1 MYVFAFV
8 ELNHPI
14 EVLIRI
20 YFTTTHHQ
28 VWIAKIHLHQ
38 LKKYTYINSKS
49 THTSTQKYIY
59 INSKTKLT
67 STSKVPLHQ
76 LKKYTYINSK
86 STLTTTQKV
95 HLHQLKKYP

>member
-28 VWIAKIHLHQ
+28 VWIAKSTLTPTQKGPLHQ
-38 LKKYTYINSKS
+38 LKKYTYINSKG
-49 THTSTQKYIY
+49 TLTSTQK
-59 INSKTKLT
+59 LH
-67 STSKVPLHQ
+67 LHQ

-86 STLTTTQKV
+86 STLTSTQKV
-95 HLHQLKKYP
+95 PLHQLKKNRRYI